1 MTVSWGW
8 EAVAWSR
15 VSQGLQRRDL
25 EVMKAKLLPGQQTV
39 VTAVTVS
46 PGQTPAFVME
56 KSCQVLQDV
65 FLEGP
70 WVQNQ
75 LPWDTWPLL
84 SACCVQV
91 GQAV

>member
-1 MTVSWGW
+1 M
-8 EAVAWSR
+8 AFSR

-25 EVMKAKLLPGQQTV
+25 EVMQAGLLPGRQAV
-39 VTAVTVS
+39 VTAVMVS

-56 KSCQVLQDV
+56 ESCQVLWDM

-75 LPWDTWPLL
+75 LLWDMWPLL

-91 GQAV
+91 GRAV

>member
-1 MTVSWGW
+1 M
-8 EAVAWSR
+8 AWSR

-25 EVMKAKLLPGQQTV
+25 EVMKAKLLPGEQAV
-39 VTAVTVS
+39 VTAATVS

-56 KSCQVLQDV
+56 ELCQVLRDV

-75 LPWDTWPLL
+75 LLWDTRPLL
-84 SACCVQV
+84 SACCVWV

>member
-1 MTVSWGW
+1 M
-8 EAVAWSR
+8 AFSR

-25 EVMKAKLLPGQQTV
+25 EVMQAELLPGRQAV

-46 PGQTPAFVME
+46 PGQTPDFVME
-56 KSCQVLQDV
+56 ESCQVLQDM

-75 LPWDTWPLL
+75 LLWD
-84 SACCVQV
+84 V
-91 GQAV
+91 

>member
-1 MTVSWGW
+1 M
-8 EAVAWSR
+8 AFSR

-25 EVMKAKLLPGQQTV
+25 GVMKAGLLPGRQAV

-46 PGQTPAFVME
+46 PGQMPAFVME
-56 KSCQVLQDV
+56 ESCQVLWDV

-75 LPWDTWPLL
+75 LFWDTWPLM
-84 SACCVQV
+84 SACCVWV
-91 GQAV
+91 GRAV